1 MVRWYRSLFLRIF
14 LWFWLIVFLAM
25 GTAVGMIVWLEDDYY
40 REATVQE
47 TRLLRSIIDNQR
59 PLLAEDRRF
68 WRKLRPGWN
77 LVITPLDNIAQLP
90 HDIEKFA
97 DEAAERSEILW
108 GQDDGWQ
115 MIGPVRSGNHLYVAV
130 ARRGWQGVFEDEDRW
145 AIPVVMVLVVTLLC
159 SLLAWS
165 LTRPVRR
172 LQGAVKRLATGDFD
186 MSALNKSYR
195 RHDEIG
201 ALTQEVID
209 MAGALQRLLHS
220 HQQLLR
226 DVSHELRSPLT
237 RLQIALAIARKK
249 DKDGVLD
256 AEHDRIERAVGQV
269 DNLIGQMLDLARLQQ
284 QDQAELL
291 CEEDI
296 VQERM
301 DEWLDD
307 ADIECQSHKLTI
319 KRDWDNKPLT
329 ADWDWLLV
337 ERAFDN
343 ILRNAIR
350 FSPEGGE
357 LVVGCKLIQGKVE
370 ISVRDC
376 GPGVPEEE
384 LSRIFDAF
392 AQVDSARDHASG
404 GYGIGLAL
412 VSRITELHN
421 GKVRAENTSPGL
433 KVTLSLPL
441 TMSLSMPLTG
451 ASAT

>member
-14 LWFWLIVFLAM
+14 LWFWLMVFFSM
-25 GTAVGMIVWLEDDYY
+25 AVAIGVIIWLEDDYY

-47 TRLLRSIIDNQR
+47 TRLLRSIVETQR
-59 PLLAEDRRF
+59 PILAEERRF
-68 WRKLRPGWN
+68 WRRLRPGWN
-77 LVITPLDNIAQLP
+77 LVITPLDNISQLP
-90 HDIEKFA
+90 HDIEEFA
-97 DEAAERSEILW
+97 DEAAERTQILW

-115 MIGPVRSGNHLYVAV
+115 LLGPVRRGNYLYVAV
-130 ARRGWQGVFEDEDRW
+130 ARRGWQGVFENENRW
-145 AIPVVMVLVVTLLC
+145 VIPMVMVLVVTLMC

-165 LTRPVRR
+165 VTRPVRR
-172 LQGAVKRLATGDFD
+172 LQGAVKRLGKGDFD
-186 MSALNKSYR
+186 MSVLNKSYR

-249 DKDGVLD
+249 DTEGLLD
-256 AEHDRIERAVGQV
+256 SEHQRIERAVGQV

-296 VQERM
+296 VQERLE
-301 DEWLDD
+301 EWLDD
-307 ADIECQSHKLTI
+307 AEIECNDHKLKIRCDITSEPI
-319 KRDWDNKPLT
+319 T
-329 ADWDWLLV
+329 ARWDWLLV

-357 LVVGCKLIQGKVE
+357 LVISCLQKGEQVE
-370 ISVRDC
+370 LAVRDS

-384 LSRIFDAF
+384 LNRIFDAF
-392 AQVDSARDHASG
+392 TQVDSARDHASG

-412 VSRITELHN
+412 VRRITELHN
-421 GKVRAENTSPGL
+421 GRVIAENQAPGL
-433 KVTLSLPL
+433 KVTLS
-441 TMSLSMPLTG
+441 MPVSG
-451 ASAT
+451 RNNA

>member
-14 LWFWLIVFLAM
+14 LWFWFIVFLAM
-25 GTAVGMIVWLEDDYY
+25 TAAVGMIVWIEDDYY
-40 REATVQE
+40 RQATVQE
-47 TRLLRSIIDNQR
+47 TRLLRSIIDTQR
-59 PLLAEDRRF
+59 PILAEERRF

-77 LVITPLDNIAQLP
+77 LVITPLDNISQLP
-90 HDIEKFA
+90 HDIEEFA
-97 DEAAERSEILW
+97 DEAAERSQILW

-115 MIGPVRSGNHLYVAV
+115 MIGPVRSGNYLYVAV
-130 ARRGWQGVFEDEDRW
+130 ARHGWEGVFEDEDRW

-172 LQGAVKRLATGDFD
+172 LQGAVKRLAKGDFD

-209 MAGALQRLLHS
+209 MADALQRLLHS

-249 DKDGVLD
+249 DLDGILD

-284 QDQAELL
+284 QDEAELL
-291 CEEDI
+291 SEDDV
-296 VQERM
+296 VQERVA
-301 DEWLDD
+301 EWLDD
-307 ADIECQSHKLTI
+307 ADIECQSHNLSICRNWSPT
-319 KRDWDNKPLT
+319 PMT
-329 ADWDWLLV
+329 AHWDWLLV

-343 ILRNAIR
+343 IVRNAIR
-350 FSPEGGE
+350 FSPEGAE
-357 LVVGCKLIQGKVE
+357 LTVSCQRLNDRVE
-370 ISVRDC
+370 LSVRDQ
-376 GPGVPEEE
+376 GPGVPQDE
-384 LSRIFDAF
+384 LARIFDAF
-392 AQVDSARDHASG
+392 TQVDSARDHASG

-412 VSRITELHN
+412 VKRIVELH
-421 GKVRAENTSPGL
+421 GGRVRAENTHPGL
-433 KVTLSLPL
+433 RVTLSLPL
-441 TMSLSMPLTG
+441 SG
-451 ASAT
+451 AK

>member
-14 LWFWLIVFLAM
+14 LWFWLMVFFSMTVAI
-25 GTAVGMIVWLEDDYY
+25 GVIVWLEDDYY
-40 REATVQE
+40 REANTQE
-47 TRLLRSIIDNQR
+47 IRLLRTIVETQR
-59 PLLAEDRRF
+59 PILAEERRF
-68 WRKLRPGWN
+68 WRRLRPGWN
-77 LVITPLDNIAQLP
+77 LVITPLDNISQLP
-90 HDIEKFA
+90 HDIEEFA
-97 DEAAERSEILW
+97 DEAAERSQILW

-115 MIGPVRSGNHLYVAV
+115 MIGPVSRGNYLYVAV
-130 ARRGWQGVFEDEDRW
+130 ARSGWQGVLEDENRW
-145 AIPVVMVLVVTLLC
+145 LIPVTVVLVVTLMC

-165 LTRPVRR
+165 MTRPVRR
-172 LQGAVKRLATGDFD
+172 LQGAVKRLAQGDFD
-186 MSALNKSYR
+186 MSALSKTYR

-209 MAGALQRLLHS
+209 MADALQRLLHS

-249 DKDGVLD
+249 DENGVLES
-256 AEHDRIERAVGQV
+256 EHDRIERAVGQV

-291 CEEDI
+291 REEDI
-296 VQERM
+296 VQERLQ
-301 DEWLDD
+301 EWLDD
-307 ADIECQSHKLTI
+307 AEIESNDHKLSI
-319 KRDWDNKPLT
+319 RCDIDSAPVKAN
-329 ADWDWLLV
+329 WDWLLV

-343 ILRNAIR
+343 ILRNSIR
-350 FSPEGGE
+350 FSPEGAE
-357 LVVGCKLIQGKVE
+357 LVVRCHERNGVVAL
-370 ISVRDC
+370 SVRDF

-421 GKVRAENTSPGL
+421 GKVVAQNQSPGL
-433 KVTLSLPL
+433 QVTLS
-441 TMSLSMPLTG
+441 MPV
-451 ASAT
+451 SDKKSS